1 MQVADST
8 AVENKQLV
16 DWFNMVKSSPESI
29 KLFLYCFF
37 ISILSD
43 DFCESPLMK
52 FINYNGSGE
61 DSQGR
66 AAGMRTKYLSN
77 KIEKQRKSNTN

>member
-29 KLFLYCFF
+29 KLFLSCFSLLCF
-37 ISILSD
+37 LIFYG
-43 DFCESPLMK
+43 DFCEAPLMK
-52 FINYNGSGE
+52 LINYNGSGE

-66 AAGMRTKYLSN
+66 AAGMRTKYLSQN
-77 KIEKQRKSNTN
+77 QKIKKK